1 VEAEEESLGTL
12 EKRNAITFP
21 WSHLQ
26 LVSTRMLWLLWTNL
40 RRAAWNA
47 FRHNAFTTAKAA
59 AYSAILS
66 LFPAMLVGTTL
77 LALGPESDTLTDI
90 RWAFYDILPPDTMNL
105 VQSYFQINHTRSVRL
120 VWSATAVA
128 ILASS
133 GFMLSLME
141 GFRRAYRLPRGTWG
155 FWRERI
161 VAFGLIPITLVPMLF
176 ATMTIIFGHQIERW
190 MIDNADH
197 DMRLYVLFL
206 WRMERWMI
214 ALLTSVA
221 VLGVVYHFG
230 TPKTQDWRRVL
241 PGALL
246 ATVTWFLF
254 TLLYGLYVTRFAD
267 YSFVYGSLSAVV
279 ATLVWLYM
287 VSMTI
292 LIGAEFNAQI
302 FPVSGALSHEELD
315 KEELIAPKTEVVR

>member
-1 VEAEEESLGTL
+1 
-12 EKRNAITFP
+12 
-21 WSHLQ
+21 
-26 LVSTRMLWLLWTNL
+26 MLRLLWTNL
-40 RRAAWNA
+40 RRATWNA

-66 LFPAMLVGTTL
+66 IFPAMLVGTTL

-128 ILASS
+128 IFAAS

-141 GFRRAYRLPRGTWG
+141 GFRRAYRLPRGTWN
-155 FWRERI
+155 FWRERA
-161 VAFGLIPITLVPMLF
+161 VAFSLIPITLIPLFF
-176 ATMTIIFGHQIERW
+176 ATMTIVFGHQIERW
-190 MIDNADH
+190 IIDNSDH
-197 DMRLYVLFL
+197 ALRLYVLFL
-206 WRMERWMI
+206 WRLVRWFI
-214 ALLTSVA
+214 AMLTSVA
-221 VLGVVYHFG
+221 VLAVIYHFG

-246 ATVTWFLF
+246 ATATWFLT

-267 YSFVYGSLSAVV
+267 YSFVYGSLSAVI

-287 VSMTI
+287 VSMSI

-302 FPVSGALSHEELD
+302 FPVSGALPHGVPDEEED
-315 KEELIAPKTEVVR
+315 CIKTGS

>member
-1 VEAEEESLGTL
+1 
-12 EKRNAITFP
+12 
-21 WSHLQ
+21 
-26 LVSTRMLWLLWTNL
+26 MLRLLWTNL

-47 FRHNAFTTAKAA
+47 FLHNAFTTAKAA

-120 VWSATAVA
+120 IWSATAVA
-128 ILASS
+128 IFASS
-133 GFMLSLME
+133 GFMLSIME
-141 GFRRAYRLPRGTWG
+141 GFRRAYRLPRGTWS
-155 FWRERI
+155 FWRERV
-161 VAFGLIPITLVPMLF
+161 VAFSLIPITLVPLFF
-176 ATMTIIFGHQIERW
+176 ATMMIVFGHQIERW
-190 MIDNADH
+190 MVDH
-197 DMRLYVLFL
+197 SDHALRLYVLFS
-206 WRMERWMI
+206 WRMVRWVI
-214 ALLTSVA
+214 AMFTSVA
-221 VLGVVYHFG
+221 VLAVVYHFG

-246 ATVTWFLF
+246 ATATWFF
-254 TLLYGLYVTRFAD
+254 STLIYGLYVTRFAD
-267 YSFVYGSLSAVV
+267 YSFVYGSLSAAI

-287 VSMTI
+287 VSVSI

-302 FPVSGALSHEELD
+302 FPVGDVATVQSSKASCETDFVTSPRGA
-315 KEELIAPKTEVVR
+315 